1 MKKIFF
7 LFFVMLFLFY
17 PLAYSELPDN
27 FTEQS
32 MQAAGDNI
40 SMHQKEFDIDELI
53 ENADVPDQ
61 MPVAR
66 DLPWYLDAIQKPATR
81 MLLFVCSVWDW
92 FKTKKDNVLHDSNHV
107 RKLNHGHET
116 PST

>member
-7 LFFVMLFLFY
+7 LFFVLLFLFC
-17 PLAYSELPDN
+17 PLVHSELSDN

-32 MQAAGDNI
+32 MQAAENKAN
-40 SMHQKEFDIDELI
+40 MQQKEFDIDELI

-61 MPVAR
+61 MPVSR

-81 MLLFVCSVWDW
+81 MLLLVCSVWDW
-92 FKTKKDNVLHDSNHV
+92 FKTKTDRVLYSSNHV
-107 RKLNHGHET
+107 RKLNHEHET